1 MEQAVIAIGSNLG
14 DRLKMVQKAG
24 EFLTHISESK
34 PIKSSIWESE
44 PIGGAKYTFYNAVAL
59 ITAGLSPGDL
69 LRKLKDFEMVCG
81 RKSDHA
87 RWSPRILD
95 LDIITYGNLVIEM
108 DNLIIPHPEYR
119 KRLFVLYPIGEIC
132 PDWVD
137 HTTNESLGTIVKNA
151 PGMEIKKT
159 ELKW

>member
-1 MEQAVIAIGSNLG
+1 MEQAIIAIGSNLG

-34 PIKSSIWESE
+34 PVKSSIWESE
-44 PIGGAKYTFYNAVAL
+44 PIGGAKYTFYNAAAL
-59 ITAGLSPGDL
+59 ITTDLTPGVL
-69 LRKLKDFEMVCG
+69 LRKLKDLEMVCG

-137 HTTNESLGTIVKNA
+137 HTTSESLGTIVKNA